1 MAKKRKKP
9 EFKRP
14 PTKRQLS
21 TSRRHQR
28 QQHII
33 LIVAGVFFASV
44 LGFVGYGYYDDQVRP
59 LRQPIVRINDTVL
72 DMGYYLEAL
81 DLFTGGQETSV
92 VSLMADMTV
101 QTLERNE
108 LVRQGA
114 PDLGI
119 SVTAEEIDSKLEEF
133 NVPDDEVNRDLVG
146 AQLLTDRL
154 LSDYFDPKVPAACD
168 QVQVQAVFVES
179 EQAAERVI
187 DELGA
192 TDNFTALAAEFTTEA
207 VTKEKSGDLGWLPKG
222 FIDIVLP
229 GLSDSLLE
237 EIAFGLEPGE
247 LSEPTYDE
255 SITKGIGYWLIEVL
269 ERDEENGSHA
279 RGILLGSRQEA
290 EAVKVELEA
299 GEDFATLVQ
308 EYSRHWQSKAT
319 EGDLGWLQRES
330 ASKPVVE
337 AAFSLE
343 PGVVSEPLADESA
356 PTQGGYWLV
365 KAVDKDDNRQLEDD
379 TREAI
384 KSKAFEDWLNERRE
398 KSTIENY
405 LDAEQKS
412 WAVARILRDRE

>member
-9 EFKRP
+9 EFKLP

-28 QQHII
+28 QQRII
-33 LIVAGVFFASV
+33 MIVAGVFFAFV

-59 LRQPIVRINDTVL
+59 LHQPIVRINDTVL

-81 DLFTGGQETSV
+81 DLFTRGQETSV
-92 VSLMADMTV
+92 VSLMADMAV

-119 SVTAEEIDSKLEEF
+119 GVTAEEIDAKLEEF
-133 NVPDDEVNRDLVG
+133 KVPDDEVNRDLVG
-146 AQLLTDRL
+146 TQLLTAKL

-168 QVQVQAVFVES
+168 QVQVQAMFVES
-179 EQAAERVI
+179 EQAAEKVI
-187 DELGA
+187 DDLGA

-247 LSEPTYDE
+247 LSESTYDE

-269 ERDEENGSHA
+269 ERDEEQGSHA

-290 EAVKVELEA
+290 EAVKAELEA
-299 GEDFATLVQ
+299 GEDFATLVR
-308 EYSRHWQSKAT
+308 EYSRHSQSKEM

-343 PGVVSEPLADESA
+343 PGVLSEPLADESA
-356 PTQGGYWLV
+356 RTQGGYWLI
-365 KAVDKDDNRQLEDD
+365 KAVDKDDNRQLDD
-379 TREAI
+379 ATREAI

>member
-1 MAKKRKKP
+1 M
-9 EFKRP
+9 
-14 PTKRQLS
+14 
-21 TSRRHQR
+21 
-28 QQHII
+28 
-33 LIVAGVFFASV
+33 IVAGVFFAFV
-44 LGFVGYGYYDDQVRP
+44 LGFVGYGYYDDQVKP
-59 LRQPIVRINDTVL
+59 LHQPIVRINDTVL
-72 DMGYYLEAL
+72 NMGYYLQAL
-81 DLFTGGQETSV
+81 DLFTRGQETSV
-92 VSLMADMTV
+92 VSLMADMAV

-114 PDLGI
+114 PDMGI
-119 SVTAEEIDSKLEEF
+119 TVTAEEIDAKLQEF

-154 LSDYFDPKVPAACD
+154 LGDYFDPKVPAACD
-168 QVQVQAVFVES
+168 QVQVQAMFVES
-179 EQAAERVI
+179 EQAAEKVI
-187 DELGA
+187 DGLGA

-269 ERDEENGSHA
+269 ERDEEQGSHA

-290 EAVKVELEA
+290 EAVKAELEA
-299 GEDFATLVQ
+299 GEDFATLVR
-308 EYSRHWQSKAT
+308 EYSRHSQSKAT

-330 ASKPVVE
+330 ASKPVVQ

-343 PGVVSEPLADESA
+343 PGVLSEPLADESA
-356 PTQGGYWLV
+356 RTQGGYWLV

-384 KSKAFEDWLNERRE
+384 KAKAFEDWLNERRE